1 MQYKILVVEDNLP
14 NLENTI
20 ELLEL
25 SNFIVF
31 ATINGK
37 DGLQIALQQNPDL
50 ILCDKQMPVMNGY
63 QLLELVRS
71 IPRFKYIPFVF
82 LSTSSEKKD
91 IEMGFAEGA
100 NDYILKPFTG
110 YALLHKM
117 EKYLKQPHAMLY

>member
-1 MQYKILVVEDNLP
+1 
-14 NLENTI
+14 
-20 ELLEL
+20 
-25 SNFIVF
+25 
-31 ATINGK
+31 
-37 DGLQIALQQNPDL
+37 
-50 ILCDKQMPVMNGY
+50 MPVMNGY

-117 EKYLKQPHAMLY
+117 EKYLKQPHAMLH